1 VWGVT
6 ELKVNAAL
14 HNKTEDLT
22 KKIKELT
29 GSLNRDTMGRACRRF
44 RSRNEAIIAAD
55 GDFIE

>member
-44 RSRNEAIIAAD
+44 RSRIEAIIAAD
-55 GDFIE
+55 GI